1 MSNTL
6 LKIGPDTKIN
16 HISKT
21 FIYGSDRISIP
32 KLTLYERTSIISFR
46 AEQLAN
52 LAPTKLSGVPENIQN
67 DTLAIA
73 ELEFSQGLISM
84 KIGRPIEKK
93 GKLYYEIIQIGSPEE
108 SEVYIFN

>member
-32 KLTLYERTSIISFR
+32 KFVHSYERTSIISFR

-93 GKLYYEIIQIGSPEE
+93 VNSIMK
-108 SEVYIFN
+108 